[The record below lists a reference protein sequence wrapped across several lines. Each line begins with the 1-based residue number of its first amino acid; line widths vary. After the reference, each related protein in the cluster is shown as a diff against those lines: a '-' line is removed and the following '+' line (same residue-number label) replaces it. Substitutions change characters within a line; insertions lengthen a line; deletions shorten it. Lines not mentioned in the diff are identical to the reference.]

1 MEFAIQFRGDF
12 EQALHAA
19 TWAEQSGLAAFAMP
33 DHYLQRGSSSKPAWD
48 HLVHLA
54 ALARETSDIEL
65 VSLVSPVTFRH
76 PAVLYKMGVTLDEV
90 SAGRFTLGLGTGW
103 LEEEFELFGFDY
115 PDRDTRYAMTEEAL
129 QYLRAAMTEG
139 AHPFQGRFYQ
149 LAEFDPRPT
158 PKNLR
163 LVVGG
168 TGNVRTPRL
177 AGLYADEYNIYVCSP
192 DEFAA
197 KAKTAITAAEGAGR
211 DPDEISFSA
220 AGPAVAA
227 PEEPE
232 YRRILQNVADL
243 TGSSPDHIEQT
254 YRERQFPHGFGSQ
267 PAEMA
272 AALAEAGCDRL
283 YLQMFAIGPDEFDA
297 VLDAY
302 SGR

>member
-12 EQALHAA
+12 ETALHSAV
-19 TWAEQSGLAAFAMP
+19 WAEDAGLAAFAMP
-33 DHYLQRGSSSKPAWD
+33 DHYLQRGSDSKPAWD

-76 PAVLYKMGVTLDEV
+76 PGVMYKMGVTLDEV
-90 SAGRFTLGLGTGW
+90 SAGRFTMGVGTGW
-103 LEEEFELFGFDY
+103 LEDEFEKFGFEY
-115 PDRDTRYAMTEEAL
+115 PDLTTRYAMTEEAL
-129 QYLRAAMTEG
+129 QYLRAAMSEG
-139 AHPFQGRFYQ
+139 SQPFRGRYYQ
-149 LAEFDPRPT
+149 LGDFEPKPS

-168 TGNVRTPRL
+168 SGSVNTPRL

-192 DEFAA
+192 DSYAA
-197 KAKTAITAAEGAGR
+197 RAGTAMAAAAGGGR
-211 DPDEISFSA
+211 HPGEIMLSA

-227 PEEPE
+227 RDESE
-232 YRRILQNVADL
+232 YRKILGNVADL

-254 YRERQFPHGFGSQ
+254 YRERGFPHGFGSQ
-267 PAEMA
+267 PAEMV
-272 AALAEAGCDRL
+272 AALEGAGCRRF
-283 YLQMFAIGPDEFDA
+283 YLQMFAVSPEQYDI

-302 SGR
+302 SGQ